1 MHGPLKRSPNGKISP
16 NLVTLEVANAL
27 AYYDTATITVVKG
40 FMVQAPGANVIK
52 LFLSVI
58 YELS

>member
-1 MHGPLKRSPNGKISP
+1 MFMGEARSPPKSGAPERCSTLLVKIR
-16 NLVTLEVANAL
+16 
-27 AYYDTATITVVKG
+27 
-40 FMVQAPGANVIK
+40 PGLDVIK